1 MVGSKIL
8 SEANQYV
15 LNLFKT
21 QLPSSVLY
29 HDFNHTQQVVVA
41 AEEIGTGMQLLDSE
55 LEIVLLAAW
64 FHDTGFVHAS
74 DNHEDPSKKEAETFL
89 KAANYAPE
97 KIGKVV
103 GCIEAT
109 RMPQNPKN
117 LLEEVICD
125 ADLYHLGISDF
136 TKRSNLL
143 RVECDVHGKKQF
155 TDLEWLE
162 TTANFIGN
170 HKYFTDYAF
179 KKLHDEKINNWLE
192 TQKEFE
198 KLRDKQALKEEKEG
212 VKLAEQQKKQE
223 KLEKPDKGIET
234 MFRVTL
240 RNHMKLSDIADR
252 KANIL
257 LSVNAIILSIVLANL
272 MPKLDKESNQF
283 LVMPTLVFILTA
295 VFSIVGAIV
304 STRPKITSGKF
315 SKQDIENKKANL
327 LFFGNFHRMPLS
339 DFQFGVDKMMND
351 RDFLYGSM
359 TKDLYFLGVVLARKY
374 RLLRL
379 TYTVFMVG
387 IIVSV
392 IAFVYAFLTMPNDVA
407 NTIF

>member
-41 AEEIGTGMQLLDSE
+41 ADEIGTGMQLLDSE

-136 TKRSNLL
+136 TKR
-143 RVECDVHGKKQF
+143 Q
-155 TDLEWLE
+155 
-162 TTANFIGN
+162 
-170 HKYFTDYAF
+170 
-179 KKLHDEKINNWLE
+179 
-192 TQKEFE
+192 
-198 KLRDKQALKEEKEG
+198 
-212 VKLAEQQKKQE
+212 
-223 KLEKPDKGIET
+223 
-234 MFRVTL
+234 
-240 RNHMKLSDIADR
+240 
-252 KANIL
+252 
-257 LSVNAIILSIVLANL
+257 
-272 MPKLDKESNQF
+272 
-283 LVMPTLVFILTA
+283 
-295 VFSIVGAIV
+295 
-304 STRPKITSGKF
+304 
-315 SKQDIENKKANL
+315 
-327 LFFGNFHRMPLS
+327 
-339 DFQFGVDKMMND
+339 
-351 RDFLYGSM
+351 
-359 TKDLYFLGVVLARKY
+359 
-374 RLLRL
+374 
-379 TYTVFMVG
+379 
-387 IIVSV
+387 
-392 IAFVYAFLTMPNDVA
+392 
-407 NTIF
+407 

>member
-1 MVGSKIL
+1 
-8 SEANQYV
+8 
-15 LNLFKT
+15 
-21 QLPSSVLY
+21 
-29 HDFNHTQQVVVA
+29 
-41 AEEIGTGMQLLDSE
+41 
-55 LEIVLLAAW
+55 
-64 FHDTGFVHAS
+64 
-74 DNHEDPSKKEAETFL
+74 
-89 KAANYAPE
+89 
-97 KIGKVV
+97 
-103 GCIEAT
+103 
-109 RMPQNPKN
+109 
-117 LLEEVICD
+117 
-125 ADLYHLGISDF
+125 
-136 TKRSNLL
+136 
-143 RVECDVHGKKQF
+143 
-155 TDLEWLE
+155 
-162 TTANFIGN
+162 
-170 HKYFTDYAF
+170 
-179 KKLHDEKINNWLE
+179 
-192 TQKEFE
+192 
-198 KLRDKQALKEEKEG
+198 
-212 VKLAEQQKKQE
+212 
-223 KLEKPDKGIET
+223 